1 MIYPILSVDLNN
13 VTTMDLID
21 TDYDEGPFLSVTDVD
36 APAIFSICYQP
47 LSINT
52 TMDTMM
58 LLTMGLL
65 VTKTYLIK

>member
-36 APAIFSICYQP
+36 APAIFFNL
-47 LSINT
+47 LSAFINQYNCGYN
-52 TMDTMM
+52 DAIDD
-58 LLTMGLL
+58 GAFGDEDIF
-65 VTKTYLIK
+65 K